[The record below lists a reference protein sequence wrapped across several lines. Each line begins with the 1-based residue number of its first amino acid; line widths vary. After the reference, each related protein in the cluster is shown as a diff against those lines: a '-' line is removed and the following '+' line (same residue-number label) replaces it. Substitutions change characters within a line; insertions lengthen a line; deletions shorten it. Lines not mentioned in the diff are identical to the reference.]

1 MGKSNILQKCFIVFI
16 GFIMIGCVNLS
27 SSESSVENDL
37 LNKLSSINGKFI
49 WNKSQKQF
57 FFNKRDEIEKIIAG
71 KNVEETLQLLVENI
85 DNQRLSISTINGKK
99 VMLGAVCYVA
109 LTQIAYYEAVTK
121 DGDIAKGWT
130 GYVSP
135 DANIEDLSEAKK
147 EWQKVMES
155 HSYILL

>member
-1 MGKSNILQKCFIVFI
+1 MGKSNILQKCFIFFI

-99 VMLGAVCYVA
+99 VMLGVVCYVA
-109 LTQIAYYEAVTK
+109 LTQIAYYEPVTK

-135 DANIEDLSEAKK
+135 DANIENLSEAKK